1 MNKEKIAGALGLCRR
16 AGKITV
22 GAYLVKQELHRETA
36 SIVLLASD
44 AAQNA
49 EKKIAPLA
57 KNKQVPLKRIPLSK
71 EELGKCVGKEKGVVC
86 VAVGQEFLNLVLAS
100 L

>member
-1 MNKEKIAGALGLCRR
+1 MKNEKIAGALGLCRR

-22 GAYLVKQELHRETA
+22 GVFLVKEQLHRGSA
-36 SIVLLASD
+36 ALVLLASD
-44 AAQNA
+44 AAENA

-57 KNKQVPLKRIPLSK
+57 KNKQVPLRRIPLSK
-71 EELGKCVGKEKGVVC
+71 EELGKCVGKNKGVVC
-86 VAVGQEFLNLVLAS
+86 VAIGQEFLNLVLAS